1 MNKAWAV
8 RVATLAFLALLF
20 SQECQAQ
27 GSTDEEDLA
36 QVYGDKSVVST
47 ATGTPQPVARAP
59 AIATVL
65 TAADIEALG
74 ARDLDDIL
82 AQVPGLH
89 ISRSFTGYNP
99 IYAFR
104 GIQTQYNPQ
113 VLLLVNGVPMTSIFL
128 GDRGNIWGGMPAYNI
143 SRIEIIRGPGSAL
156 YGADALSGVI
166 SVFTKTPS
174 EMQGTQVV
182 ADYGAYKT
190 GNLAVLHGST
200 LGNVQ
205 IGAFVRIGTTE
216 GLDKTIPIDAQ
227 TDLDKLFGTHAS
239 YAPDRLQLGYQAFDA
254 QLDLASGPF
263 TLHTGYKRRN
273 NMGDG
278 SGVANAL
285 DRTGRS
291 GMERFTTDL
300 TWHDPSLFNNWDL
313 SVQGTFYHL
322 HEHSDL
328 VLFPPGSFGGSF
340 PDGLRGTPSKWER
353 HAGVSASAFYSGVE
367 HHRIRLGSGFQRLSL
382 YKVHEEKNYDYRY
395 VPNVGN
401 MPFPLG
407 QMRDVSDTN
416 PFLRPHSR
424 QVSYVF
430 AQDEWTLAPDWAL
443 TAGIRHDRYSD
454 FGHTTNPR
462 LALIWDASYNIT
474 AKLLYGKAFR
484 PPSFVELYNINNP
497 VVIGNPTVKPETI
510 TTQEAAV
517 TWQIT
522 NAVQLSMN
530 AYWFDMKDI
539 LRFVPNTD
547 PTTGNTAQNAGRL
560 KGRGAEFEVTWNASR
575 KHRLSGYLAVQHTR
589 DPETGLDPG
598 NAPRKTAWLRSDW
611 RFLPG
616 WALNTQVSWV
626 ADRVREP
633 GDTRAPVKDYTLTDL
648 TVRTDSAK
656 RDWSLALVV
665 RNLFNVDAREP
676 SPAPG
681 LIQEDFPLG
690 GRSAYLQGSLYFR

>member
-1 MNKAWAV
+1 MKTTRSGG
-8 RVATLAFLALLF
+8 RVAFLLAALCFAHVTLA
-20 SQECQAQ
+20 QD
-27 GSTDEEDLA
+27 GDEEDLA
-36 QVYGDKSVVST
+36 QVYGDKSVVT
-47 ATGTPQPVARAP
+47 AATGTPQSLARAP
-59 AIATVL
+59 AVATVL

-74 ARDLDDIL
+74 ARDLDDVL

-89 ISRSFTGYNP
+89 ISRSYMAYNP
-99 IYAFR
+99 IYSFR
-104 GIQTQYNPQ
+104 GVDTQYNPQ
-113 VLLLVNGVPMTSIFL
+113 VLLLVNGIPITSVFL
-128 GDRGNIWGGMPAYNI
+128 GERGNLWGGMPAYNI
-143 SRIEIIRGPGSAL
+143 SRVEVVRGPGSAL
-156 YGADALSGVI
+156 YGADALTGVI
-166 SVFTKTPS
+166 SIFTKTPA
-174 EMQGTQVV
+174 ELIGTKII
-182 ADYGAYKT
+182 ADAGVHRT
-190 GNLAVLHGST
+190 TNLAVTHGSNW
-200 LGNVQ
+200 GSVQ
-205 IGAFVRIGTTE
+205 IGAFFRFGTTD
-216 GLDKTIPIDAQ
+216 GLDKDIPVDAQ
-227 TDLDKLFGTHAS
+227 NGLDKLYGTHAS
-239 YAPDRLQLGYQAFDA
+239 LAPGRLQLSYKALDA
-254 QLDLASGPF
+254 QLDLVSGAVTF
-263 TLHTGYKRRN
+263 RTAYKKRSD
-273 NMGDG
+273 MGSG

-285 DRTGRS
+285 DRDGRNS
-291 GMERFTTDL
+291 TERITADL
-300 TWHDPSLFNNWDL
+300 TWRDANLFNNWDL
-313 SVQGTFYHL
+313 SIQGNFFHL
-322 HEHSDL
+322 HEKSEL
-328 VLFPPGSFGGSF
+328 VLFPPGAFGNTF
-340 PDGLRGTPSKWER
+340 PDGMRGSPMKWER
-353 HAGVSASAFYSGVE
+353 HMGVSATALYSGFD
-367 HHRIRLGSGFQRLSL
+367 HHRIRLGSGYEILDL
-382 YKVHEEKNYDYRY
+382 YKVQELKNYTYEY
-395 VPNVGN
+395 VEGVGN
-401 MPFPLG
+401 IPKSLG
-407 QMRDVSDTN
+407 PVIDVSDTN

-462 LALIWDASYNIT
+462 LALIWDATYNIT